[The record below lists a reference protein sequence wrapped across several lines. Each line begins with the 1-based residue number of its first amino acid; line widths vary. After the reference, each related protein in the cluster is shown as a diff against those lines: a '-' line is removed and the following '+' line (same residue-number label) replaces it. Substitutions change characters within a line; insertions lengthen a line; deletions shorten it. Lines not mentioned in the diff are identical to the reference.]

1 MLRKATLFTFLLLLA
16 GTTSTASAERLITEG
31 PCVPVKPVSLEH
43 LFALPKFAEVPQQY
57 PEAFLKEDAARGEG
71 VPYLCQTLLTD
82 AKAGGTH
89 SDELEG
95 KAYANGHAVLVS
107 VREESLLKAATPAKY
122 AEFSSRAKGAAVEIH
137 KRTLLHP
144 FTPIPQSGA
153 FKPGL
158 YGATMAAGGHEV
170 VKVPGAKLR
179 SHGFALYLGAWTREL
194 PAAGPVLIELQMRAT
209 PGKPVAKWFSLIEAR
224 VIPGLLKHAEEV
236 WNSG

>member
-1 MLRKATLFTFLLLLA
+1 MLRKAIVLTFFLLPA
-16 GTTSTASAERLITEG
+16 ASTSPASAERLITEG
-31 PCVPVKPVSLEH
+31 PCLPIKPVSLEH
-43 LFALPKFAEVPQQY
+43 LFGLPKFAEAPQQY
-57 PEAFLKEDAARGEG
+57 PEAFLRTDAERGEG

-107 VREESLLKAATPAKY
+107 VREESLLKAATAAKY
-122 AEFSSRAKGAAVEIH
+122 AEFSSRTKGAVAEIH
-137 KRTLLHP
+137 QRTLLHP

-158 YGATMAAGGHEV
+158 YGATLAAGGHEV

-194 PAAGPVLIELQMRAT
+194 PAAGPVLIELQIRASAS
-209 PGKPVAKWFSLIEAR
+209 KPVPKWFSLIAAR